1 MWFKKK
7 SVLLAE
13 GNYNTEKSADG
24 TTDLRTT
31 YKYYNNN
38 NSSINNSGLPSAAD
52 ANKYFYLPA
61 LGFYTSGQLMDVGLS
76 GEYWSS
82 SAYPF
87 FYPWSSSYNT
97 YTLSF
102 SSNNV
107 GVTDYTRAY
116 GFRVDGFE

>member
-31 YKYYNNN
+31 SKDYINTS
-38 NSSINNSGLPSAAD
+38 SSINNSGLPSAAD

-61 LGFYTSGQLMDVGLS
+61 LGYYLSGQLYSVGYA
-76 GEYWSS
+76 GFYWSS
-82 SAYPF
+82 SAYPWDGYNAYILF
-87 FYPWSSSYNT
+87 FRSG
-97 YTLSF
+97 
-102 SSNNV
+102 NV
-107 GVTDYTRAY
+107 HVNINGRGGGV
-116 GFRVDGFE
+116 RVEPTFE